1 MKKKLLSLLFM
12 AFFVSFITK
21 VKAQCDN
28 DVSMCSITIIA
39 GDASSDGWDGSNLQ
53 IFQDSILRGT
63 VTVQNGDFDTDTV
76 SIQVCPD
83 SIILVWNA
91 VGQWNEDCFFEIFD
105 IEGSVIYNVRS
116 GDLTN
121 TATGVLD
128 TINVVCPTCTRP
140 QTFISNVNTATSVS
154 LQWSDNSTA
163 HSAWQVEYGP
173 IGFLVDNISTANG
186 VRLTAP
192 LSSTSITIDNLS
204 SDIIYDFYVRTICG
218 SDDYS
223 SWRGPITVRPGSYT
237 MATEGSD
244 IITACD
250 LVIYDD
256 GGALGDYS
264 NNCNSSLTIFPSS
277 ANSLVVLSGTLVS
290 QSNDNIIIY
299 DGSTTSSPI
308 LATITG
314 NGTTPVEISPIMST
328 TGPLTV
334 MFTSNWSNVASGFEL
349 QASCID
355 MPTCAPVEDV
365 NVINV
370 TGSSAMVE
378 WSYIRTLGA
387 EPSSY
392 EVEIVDIANN
402 TVMESTITT
411 ERYYLFAGLN
421 ENNAYRVKVRSLCD
435 NGDNGF
441 SDSVDFESP
450 CLAGGNV
457 EITNGTYITSNFPTF
472 INRAYSYT
480 QQIYDVSEMGGVAT
494 INSISVELATAN
506 VAAQARTLNIYMG
519 HTERSI
525 FESASDNVPIDSLRL
540 VYSGQFTF
548 VPGWNTISFD
558 SVFTYNGTSNLI
570 LAVDDNTGSF
580 GQSCTF
586 HAQNN
591 ATSKSIYYASNDH
604 NPNPATSLATYQGEM
619 NVRNYRN
626 NIVFGATCETGI
638 TCASPDVY
646 VTNING
652 NEIDLIWAPGFDESS
667 WNIEVKETTESDW
680 MLEVSAITQTSYTIS
695 NLEYNT
701 TYDIRVTSLCGTE
714 NLSTVLSVST
724 ECAAVEQLPYAETFD
739 TWTVGNNVSLNDCWS
754 RLSNYVSTSYTYPN
768 VSSLRFLSD
777 SNSIQMF
784 ANASSYS
791 VLILPTF
798 ATSPNSLKISFSMLK
813 ASGVLHELQVGVMSD
828 PTDITTFE
836 MIDAVDV
843 DVDSNNVWQNFEVS
857 LEEYLGDEGNI
868 AIMLPNTAMGN
879 TYRYIDNI
887 MVSSLQMACQSVR
900 GVTIN
905 DITATSAVV
914 SWEDDS
920 DESVYGVEYGLHGFV
935 RGTGTMD
942 TTSNT
947 SYVINGLA
955 GQTNYDV
962 YVYRV
967 CGEADTSDP
976 SMVVSFT
983 TPCAEVA
990 LPFIEN
996 FDDWETGL
1004 TGVFNSCWNRLSS
1017 NSNIAL
1023 YVQVKNT
1030 TSNSPS
1036 NSMYLKGSDSHWSAL
1051 VLPKIPTSIDSVQL
1065 SFAIKKT
1072 STAVHSIHVG
1082 VLTNPTNIST
1092 FVPVDTITIANTNTW
1107 QTMQVQLDSYTGADG
1122 YIAIRIPAGIYPE
1135 YYIDDIEVEL
1145 IPACVAPIDIVSA
1158 GFQEDAIVV
1167 DWTEMGTASQWDVC
1181 YGPDGFNPNAG
1192 QGTTITGITS
1202 HPYVIPNLSIDTVYN
1217 VYVRSVCGAGD
1228 AGEWSI
1234 AYLETYPSVYN
1245 LDTLGG
1251 ETIQACN
1258 ARIYDD
1264 GGAIGNYSNRANSF
1278 VVIQPSMQGNVVRV
1292 LGTLNSEQMS
1302 DYLKIYDGADT
1313 NATVLFQGAG
1323 TFTNINCIS
1332 STGPL
1337 TIQFTSDY
1345 SMSASG
1351 FDLLVQCEEMSCYAV
1366 QNLRD
1371 SLVTASMATIEW
1383 SEIGSATEWQVEYG
1397 LDGFTHGS
1405 GTTMLVNDSS
1415 YTIANLQPS
1424 TTYDIYVRA
1433 VCGTNDM
1440 SEWQSLQITTGIC
1453 DNPVMVNIGNGTQ
1466 SSYDYPFYP
1475 HYRYSYTQQIYA
1487 ASEIGLAQSGQSMD
1501 LSSIAFQY
1509 TNQSPIT
1516 RNVSIYLGHTADT
1529 VFASANDWVDDSELS
1544 LVYSGNV
1551 NWNNGGSN
1559 NWVEIQFD
1567 SSFAYNGVD
1576 NLVVAVV
1583 DNTGT
1588 EAPSGF
1594 QVQRFRTHTVAG
1606 NKSLSWNTDDEQ
1618 VDISSPSAGSTA
1630 AYRNNIRL
1638 ISCGLV
1644 CSEPT
1649 ALQVQSDRTT
1659 ATLLWDGI
1667 GNYEVAYKETMVNE
1681 WATEILV
1688 QNTNTYTF
1696 VNLYPETSYEFRVRK
1711 VCDSITYS
1719 DWVLATVVTL
1729 EYPCTTPTSVSAE
1742 NITYSLAL
1750 ISWQTD
1756 AEEAEAY
1763 RVAYG
1768 YGNDQSTWDTIVTT
1782 TSTATLVNLY
1792 PSTQYTVYVQRVCN
1806 QAVEV
1811 YSEWTEAYT
1820 FQTIS
1825 CDGVGNV
1832 VVSGI
1837 ESSSATVS
1845 WTPIEGQIKWEIAYG
1860 PEGFDEENG
1869 TNQIV
1874 DTTPSFTIQG
1884 LESDMP
1890 YDVYVR
1896 AICDE
1901 GVYSAWS
1908 ANVQFRTTVGIN
1920 SVPGNELNVQIYPNP
1935 VADET
1940 TISVDGIS
1948 GKVEFILMDINGRT
1962 IENESINCEGS
1973 LVKTINVTNLA
1984 KGTYFV
1990 HIYNDNFNT
1999 TRKLIVK

>member
-1 MKKKLLSLLFM
+1 MKKNLLRLLFM
-12 AFFVSFITK
+12 ALFLPFITQ

-28 DVSMCSITIIA
+28 NAGMCSITIVA
-39 GDASSDGWDGSNLQ
+39 GDASFDGWEGSNLQ
-53 IFQDSILRGT
+53 VFQGSILRGT
-63 VTVQNGDFDTDTV
+63 VTVQTGDFDSDTV
-76 SIQVCPD
+76 SMQVCPD
-83 SIILVWNA
+83 SIVLVWNA
-91 VGQWNEDCFFEIFD
+91 VGQWNEDCFFEIID
-105 IEGSVIYNVRS
+105 IEGNVIYNVRS

-121 TATGVLD
+121 TVTGVLD
-128 TINVVCPTCTRP
+128 TINVTCPTCTRP
-140 QTFISNVNTATSVS
+140 QTLISNANTATSVS

-163 HSAWQVEYGP
+163 HSAWQVVYGP
-173 IGFLVDNISTANG
+173 AGFLVDNFSTANG
-186 VRLTAP
+186 VRLTTP

-204 SDIIYDFYVRTICG
+204 SDTIYDFYVRTICG

-223 SWRGPITVRPGSYT
+223 GWRGPLTVRPSSYSMT
-237 MATEGSD
+237 VESSNT
-244 IITACD
+244 ITACD
-250 LVIYDD
+250 LFIYDD
-256 GGALGDYS
+256 GGPLGDYS
-264 NNCNSSLTIFPSS
+264 NSCNSLLTIFPSS

-314 NGTTPVEISPIMST
+314 NGTTPVEIAPIMST
-328 TGPLTV
+328 SGPLTV
-334 MFTSNWSNVASGFEL
+334 KFTSNWSGVASGFEL
-349 QASCID
+349 RASCID
-355 MPTCAPVEDV
+355 IPTCAPVEDV

-392 EVEIVDIANN
+392 EVEIVDIVTN

-421 ENNAYRVKVRSLCD
+421 ENNPYRIKVRGLCD
-435 NGDNGF
+435 NGDSGF
-441 SDSVDFESP
+441 CDSVDFETI
-450 CLAGGNV
+450 CLAGGDV
-457 EITNGTYITSNFPTF
+457 EITNGTFTTSNYPTF

-480 QQIYDVSEMGGVAT
+480 QQIYDASEMNGPAT
-494 INSISVELATAN
+494 INSISVEVATAN
-506 VAAQARTLNIYMG
+506 MVARVRTLNIYMG
-519 HTERSI
+519 HTGRST
-525 FESASDNVPIDSLRL
+525 FESTSDNVSMDSLRL
-540 VYSGQFTF
+540 VYTGQFTF
-548 VPGWNTISFD
+548 VPGWNTINFD
-558 SVFTYNGTSNLI
+558 SVFIYNATDNLV

-586 HAQNN
+586 RAQNN
-591 ATSKSIYYASNDH
+591 ATSKSIYYASNDY

-619 NVRNYRN
+619 DIRNYRN
-626 NIVFGATCETGI
+626 NIVFGATCETGV

-646 VTNING
+646 VTNVNG
-652 NEIDLIWAPGFDESS
+652 NEIDLIWAPGLDESS
-667 WNIEVKETTESDW
+667 WNIEVKESTESDW
-680 MLEVSAITQTSYTIS
+680 VLEASAIAQTSYTIS

-701 TYDIRVTSLCGTE
+701 IYDIRVTSLCGAE
-714 NLSTVLSVST
+714 SQSTVLSAAT
-724 ECAAVEQLPYAETFD
+724 ECAAVEQLPFVETFD
-739 TWTVGNNVSLNDCWS
+739 TWTVGNNVPLNDCWG
-754 RLSNYVSTSYTYPN
+754 RLSNSVSASSYPN

-777 SNSIQMF
+777 SNSIQF
-784 ANASSYS
+784 HANSTSYS
-791 VLILPTF
+791 ALILPPF
-798 ATSPNSLKISFSMLK
+798 SAPINSLRISFSMLK
-813 ASGVLHELQVGVMSD
+813 TSGVLHEVQVGVITDPSD
-828 PTDITTFE
+828 ISTFE
-836 MIDAVDV
+836 MVDVV
-843 DVDSNNVWQNFEVS
+843 DVDSNNVWQDFEVS
-857 LEEYLGDEGNI
+857 LENYDGSEGNI
-868 AIMLPNTAMGN
+868 AIKFPNTAMGAV
-879 TYRYIDNI
+879 YRYIDNV
-887 MVSSLQMACQSVR
+887 MVSSLQMTCQSVR
-900 GVTIN
+900 GITIN
-905 DITATSAVV
+905 NITATSALV

-920 DESVYGVEYGLHGFV
+920 DESVYGVEYGLQGFV
-935 RGTGTMD
+935 RGTGTVD

-947 SYVINGLA
+947 FYVINGLE

-983 TPCAEVA
+983 TPCAEMA
-990 LPFIEN
+990 LPFTEN
-996 FDDWETGL
+996 FDTWAAGYS
-1004 TGVFNSCWNRLSS
+1004 GAFNNCWNRLSS
-1017 NSNIAL
+1017 NSTVAL

-1030 TSNSPS
+1030 NSNSPS
-1036 NSMYLKGSDSHWSAL
+1036 NSMYLKGNDSHWSAL
-1051 VLPKIPTSIDSVQL
+1051 VLPKISASIDSLQL

-1072 STAVHSIHVG
+1072 STAAHSIHVG

-1092 FVPVDTITIANTNTW
+1092 FVPIDTITITAQNTW
-1107 QTMQVQLDSYTGADG
+1107 QAIQLQLDSYTGADG
-1122 YIAIRIPAGIYPE
+1122 YIAIRVPAGNYPE
-1135 YYIDDIEVEL
+1135 CYIDDIEVEL
-1145 IPACVAPIDIVSA
+1145 IPSCVAPVDIVSA
-1158 GFQEDAIVV
+1158 GFQENAIVV
-1167 DWTEMGTASQWDVC
+1167 DWTEAGTASQWDIC
-1181 YGPDGFNPNAG
+1181 YGSDGFDPNAG
-1192 QGTTITGITS
+1192 QGTVILGITS
-1202 HPYVIPNLSIDTVYN
+1202 HPYTIPNLSIDTIYN
-1217 VYVRSVCGAGD
+1217 VYVRSVCGS
-1228 AGEWSI
+1228 AGEWS
-1234 AYLETYPSVYN
+1234 ATYLETYPAVYN
-1245 LDTLGG
+1245 LTSPIGD
-1251 ETIQACN
+1251 TIQACS
-1258 ARIYDD
+1258 ARIYDN
-1264 GGAIGNYSNRANSF
+1264 GGIVNNYLANSDEF
-1278 VVIQPSMQGNVVRV
+1278 VIVRPSIPGNVVNV
-1292 LGTLNSEQMS
+1292 TGTLNSEQGF
-1302 DYLKIYDGADT
+1302 DYLTIYDGEGI
-1313 NATVLFQGAG
+1313 NGTVLFHGAG
-1323 TFTNINCIS
+1323 VFTNINCT
-1332 STGPL
+1332 STTGSL
-1337 TIQFTSDY
+1337 TIRFTSDY
-1345 SMSASG
+1345 GSNLAG
-1351 FDLLVQCEEMSCYAV
+1351 FDLFVQCEEVSCYMV

-1371 SLVTASMATIEW
+1371 SIVTASSAAIKW
-1383 SEIGSATEWQVEYG
+1383 SEIGSATEWEVEYG
-1397 LDGFTHGS
+1397 PDGFVHGA
-1405 GTTMLVNDSS
+1405 GTIMLVNDSS
-1415 YTIANLQPS
+1415 YTINNLQPS

-1659 ATLLWDGI
+1659 ATLLWDGV

-1696 VNLYPETSYEFRVRK
+1696 VNLYPETGYEFRVRK

-1729 EYPCTTPTSVSAE
+1729 EYPCATPTAVSAE
-1742 NITYSLAL
+1742 NITYSSAL

-1756 AEEAEAY
+1756 AEEAEGY

-1768 YGNDQSTWDTIVTT
+1768 YGNDQSTWDTIMVT
-1782 TSTATLVNLY
+1782 TSTASLTNLY
-1792 PSTQYTVYVQRVCN
+1792 PSTQYTLYVQRVCN

-1811 YSEWTEAYT
+1811 YSEWTEACT

-1832 VVSGI
+1832 VVNGI
-1837 ESSSATVS
+1837 ASSSATVS
-1845 WTPIEGQIKWEIAYG
+1845 WTPTEGQNKWEIAYG
-1860 PEGFDEENG
+1860 PEGFAEENG
-1869 TNQIV
+1869 TNRIV

-1884 LESDMP
+1884 LESDVV

-1896 AICDE
+1896 NICAE

-1935 VADET
+1935 ATNET
-1940 TISVDGIS
+1940 TISVEGIT
-1948 GKVEFILMDINGRT
+1948 GKVEFVMVDINGRT

>member
-1 MKKKLLSLLFM
+1 MKKNLLRLLFM
-12 AFFVSFITK
+12 ALFVPFITQ

-28 DVSMCSITIIA
+28 NASMCSITIVM
-39 GDASSDGWDGSNLQ
+39 GDAIGDGWDGSNLQ
-53 IFQDSILRGT
+53 LYQGTTLRGT
-63 VTVQNGDFDTDTV
+63 ATLQNGSTDTV

-83 SIILVWNA
+83 SIRLVWNV
-91 VGQWNEDCFFEIFD
+91 VGQWNDDCSFELFD
-105 IEGSVIYNVRS
+105 ADGNSLYIAEA
-116 GDLTN
+116 GDMTN
-121 TATGVLD
+121 TPSGPID
-128 TINVVCPTCTRP
+128 TLTVSCPSCTKP
-140 QTFISNVNTATSVS
+140 QTLVSTANTITSVS
-154 LQWSDNSTA
+154 LQWTDNSTA
-163 HSAWQVEYGP
+163 HSAWQVAYGP
-173 IGFLVDNISTANG
+173 VGFSMNNYSTANG
-186 VRLTAP
+186 VRLTDV
-192 LSSTSITIDNLS
+192 LSSISTTINNLS
-204 SDIIYDFYVRTICG
+204 ADTVYDFYVRTVCG

-223 SWRGPITVRPGSYT
+223 AWRGSVTVRPGSYT
-237 MATEGSD
+237 MSAEGADS
-244 IITACD
+244 ITACG
-250 LVIYDD
+250 LLIYDD
-256 GGALGDYS
+256 GGVMGDYS

-277 ANSLVVLSGTLVS
+277 TNSLVVLSGTLVS
-290 QSNDNIIIY
+290 QSNDNIVIY
-299 DGSTTSSPI
+299 DGRTTSAPI

-328 TGPLTV
+328 TGPLTIK
-334 MFTSNWSNVASGFEL
+334 FTSNWSEVASGFEL
-349 QASCID
+349 QASCVD
-355 MPTCAPVEDV
+355 RPTCAPIQDV
-365 NVINV
+365 NIVNV

-378 WSYIRTLGA
+378 WSYIRNLGD

-392 EVEIVDIANN
+392 EVEIVDVATN
-402 TVMESTITT
+402 TIMESAITT
-411 ERYYLFAGLN
+411 DRYYLFAGLN
-421 ENNAYRVKVRSLCD
+421 ENNTYRVKVCGLCN

-441 SDSVDFESP
+441 CDSVDFETP
-450 CLAGGNV
+450 CLEGGDV
-457 EITNGTYITSNFPTF
+457 EITNGTSFTSNYPTF

-506 VAAQARTLNIYMG
+506 VVAQARTLNIYMG

-754 RLSNYVSTSYTYPN
+754 RLSNYVSASFAYPN

-784 ANASSYS
+784 ANATSYS
-791 VLILPTF
+791 ALILPTF
-798 ATSPNSLKISFSMLK
+798 TASTNSLKVSFSMLK
-813 ASGVLHELQVGVMSD
+813 TSGVVHEVQVGVISD
-828 PTDITTFE
+828 QTDITTFE
-836 MIDAVDV
+836 MVDAV

-857 LEEYLGDEGNI
+857 LEEYLGNEGNI
-868 AIMLPNTAMGN
+868 AIVIPNTAMGN
-879 TYRYIDNI
+879 AYRYIDNI
-887 MVSSLQMACQSVR
+887 MVSSLQVPCQSVS
-900 GVTIN
+900 GVVVSN
-905 DITATSAVV
+905 ITATSAVV
-914 SWEDDS
+914 SWDDDS
-920 DESVYGVEYGLHGFV
+920 EESLYGVEYGLQGFV
-935 RGTGTMD
+935 RGTGIID

-947 SYVINGLA
+947 SCVVNGLS
-955 GQTNYDV
+955 GQTVYDV
-962 YVYRV
+962 YVYRI

-976 SMVVSFT
+976 SIVVSFT
-983 TPCAEVA
+983 TPCGEMA
-990 LPFIEN
+990 LPFTEN
-996 FDDWETGL
+996 FDTWAAGYS
-1004 TGVFNSCWNRLSS
+1004 GAFNNCWNRLSS
-1017 NSNIAL
+1017 NSTVAL
-1023 YVQVKNT
+1023 YAQVKNDNY
-1030 TSNSPS
+1030 NSPS
-1036 NSMYLKGSDSHWSAL
+1036 NSMYLKGGESHWSAL
-1051 VLPKIPTSIDSVQL
+1051 VLPKMAVAIDSLQL
-1065 SFAIKKT
+1065 SFNIKKT
-1072 STAVHSIHVG
+1072 SIAAHSIHVG

-1092 FVPVDTITIANTNTW
+1092 FVPIDTVTITISDTW
-1107 QTMQVQLDSYTGADG
+1107 QAIQLQLDSYTGTDG
-1122 YIAIRIPAGIYPE
+1122 YITIRVPAGISPA

-1145 IPACVAPIDIVSA
+1145 IPSCVAPVDIVLA

-1167 DWTEMGTASQWDVC
+1167 DWTEAGTASQWDIC
-1181 YGPDGFNPNAG
+1181 YGSDGFDPNAG
-1192 QGTTITGITS
+1192 QGTVILGITS
-1202 HPYVIPNLSIDTVYN
+1202 HPYTIPNLSIDTIYN
-1217 VYVRSVCGAGD
+1217 VYVRSVCGS
-1228 AGEWSI
+1228 AGEWS
-1234 AYLETYPSVYN
+1234 ATYLETYPGVYN
-1245 LDTLGG
+1245 LSAHAGD
-1251 ETIQACN
+1251 TIQACS

-1264 GGAIGNYSNRANSF
+1264 GGVVGSYSDTVNSF
-1278 VVIQPSMQGNVVRV
+1278 VVIQPSILGNVVKV
-1292 LGTLNSEQMS
+1292 SGTLNSEQMS

-1313 NATVLFQGAG
+1313 NANVLFQGAG
-1323 TFTNINCIS
+1323 SFTTINCTS
-1332 STGPL
+1332 TTGPL
-1337 TIQFTSDY
+1337 TIQFTSDFSGNNNIHY
-1345 SMSASG
+1345 SG
-1351 FDLLVQCEEMSCYAV
+1351 FDLLVQCEEVSCYMV

-1371 SLVTASMATIEW
+1371 SIVTASSAAIKW
-1383 SEIGSATEWQVEYG
+1383 SEIGSATEWEVEYG
-1397 LDGFTHGS
+1397 PDGFVHGA
-1405 GTTMLVNDSS
+1405 GTIMLVNDSS
-1415 YTIANLQPS
+1415 YTINNLQPS
-1424 TTYDIYVRA
+1424 ITYDIYVRA

-1594 QVQRFRTHTVAG
+1594 QVQRFSTHTVAG

-1782 TSTATLVNLY
+1782 TSTATLANLY
-1792 PSTQYTVYVQRVCN
+1792 PSTQYTVYVQCVCN

-1820 FQTIS
+1820 FQTSS
-1825 CDGVGNV
+1825 CNGVTDV
-1832 VVSGI
+1832 VVNGI
-1837 ESSSATVS
+1837 SSNSATIS
-1845 WTPIEGQIKWEIAYG
+1845 WTPAEGQTEWEISYGIEGFA
-1860 PEGFDEENG
+1860 EGNG
-1869 TNQIV
+1869 TNEIV
-1874 DTTPSFTIQG
+1874 TDTPSFTIQG
-1884 LESDMP
+1884 LESDVV

-1896 AICDE
+1896 NICAE